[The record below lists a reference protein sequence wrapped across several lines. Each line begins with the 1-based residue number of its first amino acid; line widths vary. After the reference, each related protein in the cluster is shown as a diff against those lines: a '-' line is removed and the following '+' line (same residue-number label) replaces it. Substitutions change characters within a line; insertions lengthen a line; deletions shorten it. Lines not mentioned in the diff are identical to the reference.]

1 MQIDS
6 MEKWVEVA
14 EMLVRDKFD
23 LWQTQYSIDNP
34 YGFIATFDNFKASKR
49 QPTIT
54 IITFDK
60 DVHDVILRYAL
71 PHE

>member
-6 MEKWVEVA
+6 IEKWAEVA
-14 EMLVRDKFD
+14 EMLAKDKFD

-49 QPTIT
+49 LPTIT
-54 IITFDK
+54 IITFDQA
-60 DVHDVILRYAL
+60 VHDAVLRYTL
-71 PHE
+71 PRE